1 MIVFARVRLLV
12 ATFWVG
18 SLWTIGYI
26 VAPTLFT
33 TLTDNALAG
42 TIAGRLFRIEAW
54 ASIVSA
60 VVLLVLAW
68 FTPEEQDDKASK
80 RQSWLIGGMLACTLI
95 GYFAFQPFMSALRE
109 AAVASG
115 GMTGNIKMQFGLLH
129 GISSAFYLVESLL
142 GLVLVW
148 QQGR

>member
-1 MIVFARVRLLV
+1 MIAARARLLV

-18 SLWTIGYI
+18 SLWTIGYV
-26 VAPTLFT
+26 VAPILFATLADST
-33 TLTDNALAG
+33 LAG

-54 ASIVSA
+54 IGIVSA
-60 VVLLVLAW
+60 VVLLILVRFAPQKLDRK
-68 FTPEEQDDKASK
+68 TCR
-80 RQSWLIGGMLACTLI
+80 RQFWLVSGMLVCILI
-95 GYFAFQPFMSALRE
+95 GYFSLQPFMSALRE

-115 GMTGNIKMQFGLLH
+115 GMTGGIKAQFGFLH

-148 QQGR
+148 QEGR